1 MQGTAQISSHLLDI
15 CQNCE
20 TDFIW
25 NYGTAD
31 LALVPLPCVCSHVVV
46 VHLVRISITDEYL
59 RVGYREMVKSVPI
72 PLYCL
77 VSLRAPSAFHKALI

>member
-1 MQGTAQISSHLLDI
+1 MSYSAIALLTNPLWNLLLGRYVQYCNCNWIRYQISSHLLDI

-46 VHLVRISITDEYL
+46 VHLV
-59 RVGYREMVKSVPI
+59 
-72 PLYCL
+72 
-77 VSLRAPSAFHKALI
+77 